1 MMPISQGPSSTSTPH
16 MASSLGMND
25 SVISLIC
32 VAAWKMLI
40 TRPTIR
46 VMISSGPAIASATF
60 IAW

>member
-1 MMPISQGPSSTSTPH
+1 
-16 MASSLGMND
+16 MND